1 MKDEKCEYKL
11 PFEDEVGFNPNLKEM
26 KVIVVDNCQ
35 RPVIKQSW
43 LKNQVRSSHISELAN

>member
-43 LKNQVRSSHISELAN
+43 LKNQVRSSHISESAN